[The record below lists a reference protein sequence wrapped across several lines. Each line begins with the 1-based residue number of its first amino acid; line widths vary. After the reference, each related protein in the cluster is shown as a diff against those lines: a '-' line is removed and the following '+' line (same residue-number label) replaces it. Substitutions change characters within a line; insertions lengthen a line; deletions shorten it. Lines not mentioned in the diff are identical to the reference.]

1 MTINPRTGSSRT
13 IQVTGGTLSAGSLD
27 GILLHGRTL
36 FVVENFTERLVT
48 VKLSHDLRTARIAAV
63 VTDANVNG
71 AFRIPTAVAEQD
83 GRLALVNARFDIG
96 LPPPLGTGVP
106 PGTDY
111 NLVILKR

>member
-1 MTINPRTGSSRT
+1 MRSRNGSSRSL
-13 IQVTGGTLSAGSLD
+13 QLTGGTLTAGSPD
-27 GILLHGRTL
+27 GILLRGQTL
-36 FVVENFTERLVT
+36 FVVENFAERLVT

-63 VTDANVNG
+63 VTDADVNG

-83 GRLALVNARFDIG
+83 GRLALVNARFDVG

-111 NLVILKR
+111 DLVVLKR